1 VGKRDASCGIGNT
14 LRGMSERRRKL
25 PQPPPPFTEKGFY
38 LDEFRGRTVAVLA
51 PESELSDTRE
61 LSDVLFELA
70 SNGTCVVLLASS
82 RKGLERMQAKPVIDP
97 AAERFEGVVY
107 RGLLDSPRVGVVA
120 GSDAELP
127 ALARHVSS
135 RLLLRKLVVL
145 DPEGGLK
152 RSSGER
158 DSFVDLAELRATLAT
173 GAPSESERRRGLLA
187 EIREALEAGLP
198 ACNLCSAAGLAA
210 ELFTYV
216 GSGTLFTRERY
227 VDVRRLGID
236 DYDAACDLIGRGVEE
251 GFLAPRGEVEIDAV
265 LAAGFG
271 AFLEG
276 RHLAGIGALLHYPE
290 DDSGEV
296 ASLYTLTR
304 FVGEGVG
311 AHLVRFAVARAVDL
325 SLRYVF
331 ACTTSEGVATF
342 FERQGFARVPAER
355 VADSKWQGYDPA
367 RLARLIVLRRDL

>member
-1 VGKRDASCGIGNT
+1 
-14 LRGMSERRRKL
+14 MSERRRKL

-38 LDEFRGRTVAVLA
+38 LEEFRGRTVGVLA
-51 PESELSDTRE
+51 PESELAEPRE

-70 SNGTCVVLLASS
+70 RNGTCVVVLASS
-82 RKGLERMQAKPVIDP
+82 RKALERMQAKPVIDP
-97 AAERFEGVVY
+97 NAERFEGLVY
-107 RGLLDSPRVGVVA
+107 RGLLDSPRVGIVA
-120 GSDAELP
+120 AAEAELP
-127 ALARHVSS
+127 ALARQVSS

-152 RSSGER
+152 RESGER
-158 DSFVDLAELRATLAT
+158 DSFVDLAELRALLAR
-173 GAPSESERRRGLLA
+173 GAPSESARRRELLA

-198 ACNLCSAAGLAA
+198 ACNLCAAAGLSA

-251 GFLAPRGEVEIDAV
+251 GFLAPRGEAEIDAV
-265 LAAGFG
+265 LASGFG

-276 RHLAGIGALLHYPE
+276 RHLAGIGALLRYPE
-290 DDSGEV
+290 DESGEV

-311 AHLVRFAVARAVDL
+311 AHLVRFAVARAAEL
-325 SLRYVF
+325 ALRYVF

-342 FERQGFARVPAER
+342 FLRQGFERVPAER
-355 VADSKWQGYDPA
+355 VARAKWRGYDPA
-367 RLARLIVLRRDL
+367 RLARLVVLRRDL